1 MKVKDLIK
9 ELEKLNE
16 EKEIVFRVSDEEEE
30 GELEIVDKKKV
41 VKLIIWQIEKKVV
54 ILCKLKIKSYEK
66 SI

>member
-41 VKLIIWQIEKKVV
+41 VKLIIW
-54 ILCKLKIKSYEK
+54 
-66 SI
+66 

>member
-1 MKVKDLIK
+1 VKVKDLIK

-41 VKLIIWQIEKKVV
+41 VKLIIW
-54 ILCKLKIKSYEK
+54 
-66 SI
+66 

>member
-30 GELEIVDKKKV
+30 GELEIVDNKKV
-41 VKLIIWQIEKKVV
+41 VKLIIW
-54 ILCKLKIKSYEK
+54 
-66 SI
+66 

>member
-30 GELEIVDKKKV
+30 GELEIVDNKKV
-41 VKLIIWQIEKKVV
+41 VKLIVW
-54 ILCKLKIKSYEK
+54 
-66 SI
+66 